1 MKKSC
6 FIPDDRIYSLY
17 AIILSLHIVLCNTI
31 FPNKSS
37 VYSLVAFAIENG
49 GIFPLCRVHFLYES
63 VFQAQSEA
71 VVYRPFIFPPEQL
84 PVKRRYLFRLIA
96 GYILAHK

>member
-31 FPNKSS
+31 FPNIST
-37 VYSLVAFAIENG
+37 VYSLVAFAVENG
-49 GIFPLCRVHFLYES
+49 GIFPPCRVHFLYEY
-63 VFQAQSEA
+63 VFQPQREA
-71 VVYRPFIFPPEQL
+71 VVHRPVILPP
-84 PVKRRYLFRLIA
+84 
-96 GYILAHK
+96 

>member
-49 GIFPLCRVHFLYES
+49 GIFPLCRVHFLFES
-63 VFQAQSEA
+63 VFKAQ
-71 VVYRPFIFPPEQL
+71 
-84 PVKRRYLFRLIA
+84 
-96 GYILAHK
+96 

>member
-17 AIILSLHIVLCNTI
+17 AIILSLHTLHIVLCNTI

-37 VYSLVAFAIENG
+37 VYSLVAFAVENG
-49 GIFPLCRVHFLYES
+49 GIFPLCRVHFLYER
-63 VFQAQSEA
+63 VFKAQ
-71 VVYRPFIFPPEQL
+71 
-84 PVKRRYLFRLIA
+84 
-96 GYILAHK
+96 

>member
-37 VYSLVAFAIENG
+37 VYSLVAFASKTGVYSRFAES
-49 GIFPLCRVHFLYES
+49 IFCMKAFSRP
-63 VFQAQSEA
+63 SE
-71 VVYRPFIFPPEQL
+71 RQ
-84 PVKRRYLFRLIA
+84 
-96 GYILAHK
+96 